1 MHINYDRVEDLVT
14 DEGFLAW
21 YHKNNQQ
28 QVADWE
34 MRLANDPALK
44 KLAEEATLFLHTIRV
59 SEKNIPAAQL
69 NKAEQRLMNAI
80 DTPQSDTPSFR
91 IKRMLWWSAA
101 AAILIIGAISV
112 WPYLAKTK
120 TGNSVYKTQFSEI
133 RNETLP
139 DGSEV
144 MLNANTEL
152 LFDKDW
158 SNGHDRE
165 VWISGEAFFHVKSTP
180 SKDKFIV
187 HSGNF
192 DIIVTG
198 TEFNVVNRDI
208 RNNVLLK
215 SGSITV
221 KGKDGSEICLTPG
234 EFLEFAASGLQKKI
248 VNETP
253 VVAWKER
260 KLMFEKT
267 AMREVAASIKEVY
280 GINVVLAD
288 ESVASIPI
296 SGIFPNDNL
305 DIFLKSLEASQDF
318 DIQRSDKSIQIR
330 KR

>member
-21 YHKNNQQ
+21 YYKSNQQ
-28 QVADWE
+28 QVTEWE
-34 MRLANDPALK
+34 RRLANDPALK
-44 KLAEEATLFLHTIRV
+44 KLADEATLFLDTVRV
-59 SEKNIPAAQL
+59 SEKNIPARQL
-69 NKAEQRLMNAI
+69 QQAEQRLMSSLA
-80 DTPQSDTPSFR
+80 TPVSTSPSR
-91 IKRMLWWSAA
+91 VKKMIWWSAA
-101 AAILIIGAISV
+101 AAILVIAAISA
-112 WPYLAKTK
+112 WPFLVPAKGASTK
-120 TGNSVYKTQFSEI
+120 YKTQFSEI

-144 MLNANTEL
+144 TLNANSEL
-152 LFDKDW
+152 LFDNNW
-158 SNGHDRE
+158 SSGNDRE

-198 TEFNVVNRDI
+198 TQFNVVNRDL

-267 AMREVAASIKEVY
+267 AMREVAASIREVY
-280 GINVVLAD
+280 GISVVLAD

-318 DIQRSDKSIQIR
+318 DIQRSENSIRIK